1 MPVNFLFSHCGTTET
16 QNQKNN
22 CSLFS
27 STFHIEWSVSRY
39 GRFKLKFLCKRFSHC
54 CIYSFCSIELTKTR
68 NTRSLT
74 AVCHDLSYF
83 QKGGNALFR
92 RTASGNVEK
101 CNKVLRKCVQ
111 ELLWTNA
118 FDQNIFEWRNV
129 SRAVLFWFRHWC
141 SINHLKVVFSVICLL
156 WLCLKS
162 RPRARK
168 EHEFDA

>member
-1 MPVNFLFSHCGTTET
+1 MRSQAFFCTEMKFWQSWELT
-16 QNQKNN
+16 NNNSAHPQGIFEAQK
-22 CSLFS
+22 FGK
-27 STFHIEWSVSRY
+27 T
-39 GRFKLKFLCKRFSHC
+39 LKTSWI

-118 FDQNIFEWRNV
+118 FHQNIFEWRNV

-141 SINHLKVVFSVICLL
+141 SINHLKVVFSIICLL